1 MLTQREC
8 VPCFVDD
15 ISQAAEL
22 LCGSE
27 PARREILRLCLRQ
40 LSETLDYSLPPSY
53 HITSLHRLVKEFL
66 GLQVP
71 FCERRERLNEIGM
84 KIADQ
89 VRYEGRELLG
99 LSRFRH
105 FAIWALAGNTL
116 DSRSAGTGYAFC
128 PEATPEHLSSYLSK
142 GLAVDQLS
150 LLFEKIQGAKRVLY
164 IHDNV
169 GELAL
174 DAAFIEEIRRSSG
187 PIISALRGGAIT
199 SDATYED
206 GLVIGLDRVSDRMI
220 LAGPDTLGISFREM
234 SAELAE
240 ELRQASFILAKGQA
254 NYYVLSEYRSQI
266 QGEVFLLFSSKCD
279 PVASRFGLRG
289 KHLLATFLS

>member
-1 MLTQREC
+1 MLTQRQC
-8 VPCFVDD
+8 LSCFVDD
-15 ISQAAEL
+15 ISQAAEV

-27 PARREILRLCLRQ
+27 PAREEIMRLCLRR
-40 LSETLDYSLPPSY
+40 LSETLDFSLPPSY
-53 HITSLHRLVKEFL
+53 HITGLHRLVKEFL

-71 FCERRERLNEIGM
+71 FCERRKRLNEIGM
-84 KIADQ
+84 EIADQ
-89 VRYEGRELLG
+89 VRYEGRELFG
-99 LSRFRH
+99 LARFRH
-105 FAIWALAGNTL
+105 FAVWALAGNSL

-128 PEATPEHLSSYLSK
+128 PEGMREYLSSYLTR
-142 GLAVDQLS
+142 GLAVDQFD

-169 GELAL
+169 GEVAL
-174 DAAFIEEIRRSSG
+174 DAAFIEEIKRSSG
-187 PIISALRGGAIT
+187 PVISALRGGAIT

-206 GLVIGLDRVSDRMI
+206 GLAIGLHEISDRMI
-220 LAGPDTLGISFREM
+220 LAGPDTLGISFQEM

-266 QGEVFLLFSSKCD
+266 QGEVFLLFSTKCD
-279 PVASRFGLRG
+279 PVATHFGLRG